1 MFVMMGLLVFP
12 SRLLEIAPLALPLA
26 FFLTLVARPLVVWLC
41 LLPFR
46 YPRHEVAYIAWVGL
60 RGAVP
65 IVLATYPLLAGAS
78 GAGRVFDIVFFVVV
92 VSAIVPGATVSWLT
106 RRLRLESAEPPAP
119 QAVLE
124 VESMQP
130 LDGELLSF
138 YVDEALPVAGVRLD
152 EIPLPER
159 SAITMIVRGRELV
172 APRPATVIQPGDH
185 VYVFARDE
193 DRAVIQLMMGRPE
206 V

>member
-1 MFVMMGLLVFP
+1 
-12 SRLLEIAPLALPLA
+12 
-26 FFLTLVARPLVVWLC
+26 VARPVVVWLC

-46 YPRHEVAYIAWVGL
+46 YPAREVGYIAWVGL

-92 VSAIVPGATVSWLT
+92 VGAIIPGATVPWLT

-119 QAVLE
+119 HAVLE

-138 YVDEALPVAGVRLD
+138 YIDEALPVAGVPLD

-159 SAITMIVRGRELV
+159 SVVTLIVRGRELV
-172 APRPATVIQPGDH
+172 PPRPSTVLQPGDH

-193 DRAVIQLMMGRPE
+193 DRAMIQLMLGRPE
-206 V
+206 S